1 MRVFANFVSIMK
13 KIVFYCLAI
22 AGLLLAASC
31 KDIIPED
38 QAKKNLLDI
47 VTDDYNA
54 IIAKYPEAK
63 DHLVEAR
70 FTLSDNIA
78 DVPAD
83 QIKAESLTTIC
94 YFFDMEKG
102 CSQIFVNE
110 HDLTTGESQV
120 INYISDSPW
129 TGDKMITEETLKTLA
144 VSLEEALA
152 SAKKEAGSGD
162 GLDTKYVTLRWPL
175 WPVWENPQYV
185 VGGSASRSEH
195 VFVDAKTGMV
205 SIEAGTVPEGSA
217 WGFLINDTS
226 EIADMYDGQQ
236 KLGFQMDVKWSL
248 AEVRYELD
256 AALNAEQVS
265 DLEPVKATY
274 VYYVAANDEHA
285 AYNIV
290 VTRNS
295 FKIGTDLEYF
305 DEVAT
310 TPWTGGDY
318 LDVMNM
324 EDYVDLTEAIFA
336 VKLGNVT
343 DTDTKYVTLCH
354 LKGTDNHYY
363 IFKGDKVPSVSV
375 DAFTGELVQ

>member
-1 MRVFANFVSIMK
+1 MK

-22 AGLLLAASC
+22 ASLFLAASC
-31 KDIIPED
+31 KDIIPDE
-38 QAKKNLLDI
+38 AKKNLLDI

-63 DHLVEAR
+63 GHLVEAR
-70 FTLSDNIA
+70 FALDNNIA
-78 DVPAD
+78 DVPAED
-83 QIKAESLTTIC
+83 LKPETLTTIC
-94 YFFDMEKG
+94 YFFDNVHG
-102 CSQIFVNE
+102 YSQIFVNE
-110 HDLTTGESQV
+110 HDFGTGASK
-120 INYISDSPW
+120 ITNYTADSPW
-129 TGDKMITEETLKTLA
+129 TGDKMIDEATIKTLT

-162 GLDTKYVTLRWPL
+162 GLDTKFVTLRWPL

-185 VGGSASRSEH
+185 VGGSAGRSDH
-195 VFVDAKTGMV
+195 VFVDAVTGKV

-217 WGFLINDTS
+217 IGFLINDAS

-256 AALNAEQVS
+256 AAVNAEQLA
-265 DLEPVKATY
+265 DLEPVKAIY
-274 VYYVAANDEHA
+274 VYYVPADNTHA
-285 AYNIV
+285 AYNLV

-295 FKIGTDLEYF
+295 FKIGTGLEYY

-324 EDYVDLTEAIFA
+324 EEYVDLTEAIFA

-343 DTDTKYVTLCH
+343 DPDTKYVTLCH
-354 LKGTDNHYY
+354 PKGTDDHLF